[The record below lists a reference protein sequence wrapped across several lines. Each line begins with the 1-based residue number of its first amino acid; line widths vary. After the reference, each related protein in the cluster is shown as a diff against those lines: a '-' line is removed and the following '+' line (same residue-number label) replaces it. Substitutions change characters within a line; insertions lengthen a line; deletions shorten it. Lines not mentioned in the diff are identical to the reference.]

1 MELLDVYDES
11 GHVTGKVVK
20 RGSPDE
26 VFNEGEHIAV
36 AIIFIENSKG
46 EYLIQKLPDDTYSS
60 TGGHIN
66 HGEKA
71 DDTIIREVK
80 EELGLDVSFDEIV
93 PLGFRLVDFPLRY
106 LYYLKKDIDI
116 NDLKLQKS
124 EVKDVS
130 FMTKEEIKDLINKD
144 VMNKGH
150 ALMFKEIL
158 KYKGESYE

>member
-1 MELLDVYDES
+1 MELLDVYDDN
-11 GHVTGKVVK
+11 GNVTGKVVK

-60 TGGHIN
+60 TGGHVN
-66 HGEKA
+66 HGEKP
-71 DDTIIREVK
+71 DDTIVREVK
-80 EELGLDVSFDEIV
+80 EELGLDVSFNEIV
-93 PLGFRLVDFPLRY
+93 SLGYKLVDFPLRF
-106 LYYLKKDIDI
+106 LYYLKKDIYI
-116 NDLKLQKS
+116 NDLKLQES

-130 FMTKEEIKDLINKD
+130 FMNKDEIIDLINKG

-158 KYKGESYE
+158 KYKGEDYE